1 MALSIIWTEQ
11 AVDDLRNIYDHYNL
25 VAGSQVAEKMIA
37 DIIESAFP
45 LIKQPSIGQK
55 EPLLNTHPLE
65 YRYLISGNY
74 KLIYRFDKT
83 SVYIALVFDCRQN
96 PVKMQVK

>member
-1 MALSIIWTEQ
+1 MDRRGNE
-11 AVDDLRNIYDHYNL
+11 DLRNIYDHYNL
-25 VAGSQVAEKMIA
+25 VAGLPVAEKMIA

-45 LIKQPSIGQK
+45 LTTQPGIGQR
-55 EPLLNTHPLE
+55 EPLLNAHRLE